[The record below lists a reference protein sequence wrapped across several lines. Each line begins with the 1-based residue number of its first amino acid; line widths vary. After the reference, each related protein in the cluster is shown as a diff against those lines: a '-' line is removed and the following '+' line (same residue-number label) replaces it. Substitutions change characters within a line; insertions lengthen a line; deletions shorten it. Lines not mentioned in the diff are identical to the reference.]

1 MRTDVQRR
9 GILCCISILLTLFMT
24 CTAGYG
30 ANEIPIGLQS
40 DPSLKKEV
48 NHAIDKGLQW
58 LERQQ
63 NAQGWWS
70 QPEHPALTGLV
81 LESFMGQPGGEYRA
95 QWPSFIDKGYA
106 YLLQCR
112 QPDGGIYVKD
122 LANYNTSVSLMALV
136 LANKPENTEY
146 IRAARNYIV
155 GLQDP
160 DTPETGDMAG
170 GVGYGGRYKH
180 SDLSNTT
187 FALESLYYSRY
198 LLSDMTKTTNTKEL
212 NWDAALKFVQR
223 CQNLPGSNDL
233 DWASDDPA
241 NKGGFVYFPG
251 NSKAEE
257 MQLPDGKVAIRSY
270 GSISYAGLL
279 SFIYADLE
287 KNDPRV
293 LAAYDWLVNNYTLEE
308 NPGMGPQGLFYYYHM
323 MAKALAIYGV
333 DELTLSNGK
342 RVNWRKDLALRLLN
356 LQSADGSW
364 VNENGRWW
372 EKDPVLVTSY
382 ALLSLEILVRG
393 L

>member
-1 MRTDVQRR
+1 MKRNVHGT
-9 GILCCISILLTLFMT
+9 GEFCFTFFLLTLLLT
-24 CTAGYG
+24 VAPGYG
-30 ANEIPIGLQS
+30 AGEIHIGLQN

-48 NHAIDKGLQW
+48 VHSINKGLKW
-58 LERQQ
+58 LEKNQ
-63 NAQGWWS
+63 NPQGWWS

-81 LESFMGQPGGEYRA
+81 LESFMGQTDGEYRA
-95 QWPSFIDKGYA
+95 QWPPFIENGYA
-106 YLLQCR
+106 YLLQS
-112 QPDGGIYVKD
+112 QQVNGGIYVKD
-122 LANYNTSVSLMALV
+122 MANYNTSVAVMALV
-136 LANKPENTEY
+136 SANKQEYTQY
-146 IRAARNYIV
+146 IRAARNFIV

-160 DTPETGDMAG
+160 NTPERGDMAG
-170 GVGYGGRYKH
+170 GVGYGGRYPH

-198 LLSDMTKTTNTKEL
+198 LLTDMTNSGNMKEL
-212 NWDAALKFVQR
+212 NWDAAVKFVQR

-251 NSKAEE
+251 NSKAGE
-257 MQLPDGKVAIRSY
+257 MQLADDKKAFRSY

-279 SFIYADLE
+279 SFIYADLK

-293 LAAYDWLVNNYTLEE
+293 QAAYDWLVKNYTLEE
-308 NPGMGPQGLFYYYHM
+308 NPGMGPQGLYYYYHM
-323 MAKALAIYGV
+323 MSKALAAYGV
-333 DELTLSNGK
+333 DEVTLSDG
-342 RVNWRKDLALRLLN
+342 RRINWRRDLALHLLN
-356 LQSADGSW
+356 LQDAEGSW
-364 VNENGRWW
+364 VNQNGRWW